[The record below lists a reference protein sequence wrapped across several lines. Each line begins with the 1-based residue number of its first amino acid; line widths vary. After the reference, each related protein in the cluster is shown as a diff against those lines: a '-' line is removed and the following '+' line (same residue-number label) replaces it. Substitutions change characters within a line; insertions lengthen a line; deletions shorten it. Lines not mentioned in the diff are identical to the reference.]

1 MIETRNNAD
10 DGCTT
15 KVYDTQTRQKC
26 EKATGAIAAKR
37 AETKNAA
44 DDSSNNQGVSDR
56 SRRATAFKIFL
67 GSS

>member
-15 KVYDTQTRQKC
+15 RVYDTQTRQKC

-37 AETKNAA
+37 AEAKSDA

-56 SRRATAFKIFL
+56 SHRATALKFF
-67 GSS
+67 